1 MRAFMGLFA
10 ALYVLA
16 VARLP
21 LWGEKRGF
29 KGVLWVWGVCLCGFG
44 AFRGF

>member
-1 MRAFMGLFA
+1 MGLFGV
-10 ALYVLA
+10 LYVFA

-21 LWGEKRGF
+21 LWDKKRGF
-29 KGVLWVWGVCLCGFG
+29 LARLGAWGVCLGVFG